1 YGTPAARKNGTRRAL
16 AAGPYCATRS
26 AIVGSCTTGGGAGR
40 GRRTGALQPAIATI
54 ATSAIRR
61 RRAVGETTL
70 IRHAPHRVRRRAVP
84 APSTSPPSFVL
95 RVPPRSIPRFLQ
107 SHGPRRSVL
116 STRIGCAPPVIR
128 VGGAAALAARG
139 QPSGPVDIGPKAW
152 NNSGSGGGSRA
163 WQRARA
169 GRAREPRRRSRP
181 LPVPS
186 AGERVRPPPGHQ
198 LSGG

>member
-84 APSTSPPSFVL
+84 APSTSPKPSFVL
-95 RVPPRSIPRFLQ
+95 RVP
-107 SHGPRRSVL
+107 SVVYQA
-116 STRIGCAPPVIR
+116 S
-128 VGGAAALAARG
+128 
-139 QPSGPVDIGPKAW
+139 
-152 NNSGSGGGSRA
+152 SRA
-163 WQRARA
+163 MILYDPYFDAHLLSPAR
-169 GRAREPRRRSRP
+169 P
-181 LPVPS
+181 
-186 AGERVRPPPGHQ
+186 
-198 LSGG
+198 